1 MLDKPLCKYYQSSL
15 NWRERSLIWSFF
27 QLIVLISLLYR
38 SVFFT
43 IPDIVIASPML
54 NNIIAVSQ
62 GNQFLIK
69 QIIKSDGTTIIINV
83 NLKINS
89 RMLRRRANTRNV
101 SYTPNPTGEKHTI
114 STLLIKPV
122 SNSRMVLF
130 TSLAVF
136 IAAE

>member
-1 MLDKPLCKYYQSSL
+1 M
-15 NWRERSLIWSFF
+15 EFF
-27 QLIVLISLLYR
+27 QLIVLIRLLYK

-43 IPDIVIASPML
+43 VPGLVIASPML

-69 QIIKSDGTTIIINV
+69 QIIKSDCTTIIINV

-89 RMLRRRANTRNV
+89 RMLRRRANARNV
-101 SYTPNPTGEKHTI
+101 SYTLNPTGEKHTI
-114 STLLIKPV
+114 LTLLIKPV